1 MGRLPDD
8 DDFPSV
14 DRFSSGGPR
23 PADRFSRRALAP
35 VESFLAIEAASG
47 IVLIAAAVIALI
59 WANSP
64 WRESYS
70 TVLHTPVGATLGA
83 FVFER
88 DLHFWINDGLM
99 TIFFFVAGLEIRRE
113 IHRGELSE
121 WRRAALPLAAAVGG
135 IVVPAS
141 IFVAFNLG
149 LNSVKGWAVPTA
161 TDIAFAVGVLSL
173 LGKRV
178 PPPLRILLL
187 ALAVIDDVGAI
198 VIIAVFYSSS
208 LAPIGFLI
216 VGGGMATIVAMQ
228 LLGIRSHWAYVPPA
242 AIIWGGTYVA
252 GIHPTLAGVV
262 VGLMTPVRPLLGRRQ
277 LIEHA
282 DASLAALREQ
292 GDSDARKLIPHI
304 DNFDRVGRE
313 VVSPVERLEY
323 ALHGWVAFGV
333 MPLFAVANAGV
344 SLGDAVFSG
353 EPLSVFVGVC
363 VGLIVGKPL
372 GILAFSWAAPR
383 RGRAA
388 LPARVAWPHFAVVGV
403 VAGIGFTMSIFIASL
418 AFPMGTTLEMAKLG
432 IVIGSALAAILAIL
446 LGRAILPIRFGA

>member
-1 MGRLPDD
+1 
-8 DDFPSV
+8 
-14 DRFSSGGPR
+14 
-23 PADRFSRRALAP
+23 
-35 VESFLAIEAASG
+35 
-47 IVLIAAAVIALI
+47 
-59 WANSP
+59 
-64 WRESYS
+64 
-70 TVLHTPVGATLGA
+70 
-83 FVFER
+83 
-88 DLHFWINDGLM
+88 
-99 TIFFFVAGLEIRRE
+99 
-113 IHRGELSE
+113 
-121 WRRAALPLAAAVGG
+121 
-135 IVVPAS
+135 
-141 IFVAFNLG
+141 
-149 LNSVKGWAVPTA
+149 
-161 TDIAFAVGVLSL
+161 
-173 LGKRV
+173 
-178 PPPLRILLL
+178 
-187 ALAVIDDVGAI
+187 
-198 VIIAVFYSSS
+198 
-208 LAPIGFLI
+208 
-216 VGGGMATIVAMQ
+216 
-228 LLGIRSHWAYVPPA
+228 
-242 AIIWGGTYVA
+242 
-252 GIHPTLAGVV
+252 
-262 VGLMTPVRPLLGRRQ
+262 

-372 GILAFSWAAPR
+372 GILAFSWAATR
-383 RGRAA
+383 LGLAA
-388 LPARVAWPHFAVVGV
+388 LPASVSWPQFAVVGV